1 LIQQRAAAIVRFILA
16 EFAPLIG
23 FLALSQIVGVKLAI
37 AGTILIAIAD
47 SGWRLWRGVPFTR
60 TYILFVVLTVGFG
73 IIDLFSAV
81 PFMLKYEAVVTN
93 VVTGVIFALSAT
105 GPKPLVLEVAEQREG
120 RQFTDDASRI
130 FFRGF
135 TLVWASYFLLKAA
148 FYFWVAWS
156 FTMTEAILVR
166 KFVGS
171 ISLGLMLWLSYTQA
185 RRAFLLC
192 QRWGLLP
199 AMPEQA

>member
-1 LIQQRAAAIVRFILA
+1 LIKKRLAAFVRFILA

-23 FLALSQIVGVKLAI
+23 FLVLSQIVGLKLAI
-37 AGTILIAIAD
+37 TGTILIAIAD
-47 SGWRLWRGVPFTR
+47 TGWRLWKGVPFTR
-60 TYILFVVLTVGFG
+60 TYILFVLLTVGFG
-73 IIDLFSAV
+73 VIDLFSAV

-93 VVTGVIFALSAT
+93 VVTGVVFGLSAI

-135 TLVWASYFLLKAA
+135 TLVWAAYFLLKAA

-156 FTMTEAILVR
+156 YSMTEAIIVR

-185 RRAFLLC
+185 RRAFVLC

-199 AMPEQA
+199 AVPEQG

>member
-1 LIQQRAAAIVRFILA
+1 LIQQRAAAFGRFILA
-16 EFAPLIG
+16 EFAPILG
-23 FLALSQIVGVKLAI
+23 FLVLSQFVGVKLAI

-47 SGWRLWRGVPFTR
+47 SCWRLWRGVAFTR
-60 TYILFVVLTVGFG
+60 TYILFAALTVGFG
-73 IIDLFSAV
+73 LIDLFSAV

-93 VVTGVIFALSAT
+93 VVTGMTFALSAI

-120 RQFTDDASRI
+120 RQYTDAASKT

-135 TLVWASYFLLKAA
+135 TLVWAGYFLLKAT
-148 FYFWVAWS
+148 FYLWVAWN
-156 FTMTEAILVR
+156 FTMIEAVIVR

-171 ISLGLMLWLSYTQA
+171 ISLGLMLWASYTQA

-192 QRWGLLP
+192 PRWGLLP
-199 AMPEQA
+199 AVPEPG